1 MPQRRL
7 KRKAAHLEITAFI
20 NLIVVLV
27 PFLLSTAVFTR
38 LAVMDLAL
46 PAPSSGGPLDR
57 IKAGELQLE
66 VVIRRDAYE
75 VGDRVGGLI
84 QRINMA
90 APGVANASGAPEVA
104 AAAAPAIPAIPAAS
118 GATSASTTAGN
129 GKAALK
135 TLNSLMVQIKQ
146 KFPDKTEVS
155 VLAEPETSYDQLVQ
169 VMDAVRAAPTSRIEN
184 GSAKIV
190 MVELFPDIAVGD
202 APVRGAGTG
211 TARASAASVAAPAAA
226 ATAVAAKTGVTR

>member
-1 MPQRRL
+1 MRKRRL
-7 KRKAAHLEITAFI
+7 KREAAHLELTAFI

-46 PAPSSGGPLDR
+46 PAPSSGGPMDK

-66 VVIRRDAYE
+66 VVIRRDAFE

-84 QRINMA
+84 QRIEKA
-90 APGVANASGAPEVA
+90 APGVANATGAPGAAASAVA
-104 AAAAPAIPAIPAAS
+104 ATPATIA
-118 GATSASTTAGN
+118 N
-129 GKAALK
+129 GTVALK
-135 TLNSLMVQIKQ
+135 TLNALMLQIKQ

-155 VLAEPETSYDQLVQ
+155 VLAEPDTSYDQLVQ

-184 GSAKIV
+184 GSPRIV
-190 MVELFPDIAVGD
+190 MSELFPDIAVGD
-202 APVRGAGTG
+202 APVRGAATG
-211 TARASAASVAAPAAA
+211 SARATAAAVVVPAAA
-226 ATAVAAKTGVTR
+226 AIARPGATR

>member
-1 MPQRRL
+1 MRKRRL
-7 KRKAAHLEITAFI
+7 KREAAHLELTAFI

-66 VVIRRDAYE
+66 VVIRKDAYE

-84 QRINMA
+84 QRIDKANPA
-90 APGVANASGAPEVA
+90 PANATGAPGA
-104 AAAAPAIPAIPAAS
+104 AASAVPATPATLAD
-118 GATSASTTAGN
+118 GRV
-129 GKAALK
+129 ALK
-135 TLNSLMVQIKQ
+135 TLNALMVQIKQ
-146 KFPDKTEVS
+146 RFPDKTEVS

-184 GSAKIV
+184 GSPKVV
-190 MVELFPDIAVGD
+190 MAELFPDIAVGD
-202 APVRGAGTG
+202 APVRGAAAGA
-211 TARASAASVAAPAAA
+211 ARAAAASVAAPAAT
-226 ATAVAAKTGVTR
+226 ATAQNGGRR

>member
-1 MPQRRL
+1 MRKRRL
-7 KRKAAHLEITAFI
+7 KREAAHLELTAFI

-46 PAPSSGGPLDR
+46 PAPSSGGPLDK

-66 VVIRRDAYE
+66 VVIRKDAFE

-84 QRINMA
+84 QRIDR
-90 APGVANASGAPEVA
+90 
-104 AAAAPAIPAIPAAS
+104 AAPAPASATGAPGAAAS
-118 GATSASTTAGN
+118 AVAATPAQVAN
-129 GKAALK
+129 GTAALK
-135 TLNSLMVQIKQ
+135 TLNALMLQIKQ

-155 VLAEPETSYDQLVQ
+155 VLAEPDTSYDQLVQ

-184 GSAKIV
+184 GSPKVV
-190 MVELFPDIAVGD
+190 MSELFPDIAVGD
-202 APVRGAGTG
+202 APVRGAAAG
-211 TARASAASVAAPAAA
+211 TARAAAASVAAPAAA
-226 ATAVAAKTGVTR
+226 AVTGATR